1 MSNPPHLTG
10 TERGDTVSLL
20 RNTAAALALLSATA
34 HNLTDD
40 ELKADLDVA
49 WKRLDGLA
57 DDLEGATPTL

>member
-1 MSNPPHLTG
+1 VKSPYLTG
-10 TERGDTVSLL
+10 SERGDAVSLL

-34 HNLTDD
+34 HNITDD

-57 DDLEGATPTL
+57 NELEGATPTL

>member
-1 MSNPPHLTG
+1 VSNAPYLTG
-10 TERGDTVSLL
+10 SERGDTVSLL

-57 DDLEGATPTL
+57 DGLERTEPKL